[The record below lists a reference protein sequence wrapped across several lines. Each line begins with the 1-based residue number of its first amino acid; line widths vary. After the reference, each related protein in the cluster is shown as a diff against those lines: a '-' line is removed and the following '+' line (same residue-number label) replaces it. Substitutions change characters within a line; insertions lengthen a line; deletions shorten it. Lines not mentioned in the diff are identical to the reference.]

1 MDEGRFASNMNR
13 AITIVDDYLI
23 YIIKRSRERERELL
37 NSSGLFFTWMK
48 KLGGVWFNYGRL
60 RIGVF

>member
-23 YIIKRSRERERELL
+23 YIIKRSRERERERIIK
-37 NSSGLFFTWMK
+37 FEWIVFHVDEETWWC
-48 KLGGVWFNYGRL
+48 V
-60 RIGVF
+60 V

>member
-23 YIIKRSRERERELL
+23 YIIKRSRERERVIKFE
-37 NSSGLFFTWMK
+37 W
-48 KLGGVWFNYGRL
+48 
-60 RIGVF
+60 IVFHVDEETSWCVV